1 MKRRNLLA
9 AFAGMAG
16 GQFLQPSIAQE
27 AKSPPGPQSQLL
39 GAWTFVQSISIKDSR
54 SRTDNWGPGATGLL
68 IFDPSGH
75 FAEIIDRPRSGLS
88 FRKAFYCFGTYS
100 VETGK
105 TIVLKI
111 EGSNRQSIIGTRT
124 TFEIT
129 RLDDSELHYLN
140 PKTYPGEQFEVV
152 WRRSK

>member
-1 MKRRNLLA
+1 M
-9 AFAGMAG
+9 
-16 GQFLQPSIAQE
+16 
-27 AKSPPGPQSQLL
+27 
-39 GAWTFVQSISIKDSR
+39 
-54 SRTDNWGPGATGLL
+54 
-68 IFDPSGH
+68 
-75 FAEIIDRPRSGLS
+75 
-88 FRKAFYCFGTYS
+88 
-100 VETGK
+100 
-105 TIVLKI
+105 LKI